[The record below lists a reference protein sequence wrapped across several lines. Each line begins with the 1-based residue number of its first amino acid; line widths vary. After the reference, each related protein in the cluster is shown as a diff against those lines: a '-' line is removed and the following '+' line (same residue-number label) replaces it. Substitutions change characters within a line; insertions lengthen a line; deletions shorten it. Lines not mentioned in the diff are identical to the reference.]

1 MHCFKDVREIP
12 EKNLQLTLKIWV
24 SSAMLRQQH
33 QGYSRI
39 VKSTHQKL
47 TNTPQLLKINH
58 DDRRRILAIRRR

>member
-1 MHCFKDVREIP
+1 M
-12 EKNLQLTLKIWV
+12 KIWV